1 MSGRGT
7 PADVVEEKVT
17 AEEEKLEFKPLLDQE
32 PRPKRDTQA
41 WRDLRKCAESV
52 SLNRV
57 RDVMGSNLGGM
68 MALLR

>member
-1 MSGRGT
+1 M
-7 PADVVEEKVT
+7 T
-17 AEEEKLEFKPLLDQE
+17 AEEEKLEFKPIPDQWPGPE
-32 PRPKRDTQA
+32 RDTQA

-57 RDVMGSNLGGM
+57 RDAMGSNLGGM